1 MNEEKD
7 PIERQQS
14 EGIQAQASGGNARP
28 SLGPRLLAILLL
40 ICVAPFL
47 VFTGYGG
54 MTAGETIGAI
64 LFFLF
69 GIGALITVMGL
80 RALWMAKASHYE
92 GWAVALIVLALV
104 LVGLYMWLSTWI
116 FEPIAL

>member
-1 MNEEKD
+1 MNEERD
-7 PIERQQS
+7 PIERQQG
-14 EGIQAQASGGNARP
+14 EGIQAQANGGNAR
-28 SLGPRLLAILLL
+28 LGPRLLAILLL

-80 RALWMAKASHYE
+80 RALWMAKAPHYG

-116 FEPIAL
+116 FDPIAL